1 MKDMLFRFLYFHT
14 LQYNYIPHVAA
25 FCIKAKEMRGNKRIS
40 HFHLK
45 RFPLDSALLRMGG
58 AAVDVPGGRLLS
70 LPYDP

>member
-1 MKDMLFRFLYFHT
+1 MKDMLLKFLYFRT

-25 FCIKAKEMRGNKRIS
+25 SRIKAKAMRGNKSIS

-58 AAVDVPGGRLLS
+58 AAVDAPGGRLLS
-70 LPYDP
+70 LPGGP